1 MFRILAIGLLIFTSV
16 QVMAA
21 ESSRKRLPG
30 FNGIL
35 FGTPFETAKRKL
47 GPDAK
52 ADKDPADP
60 KVNIL
65 LGRADIYGQVFA
77 VNYTFGKNDR
87 LSTVF
92 AVAKIPPGDFTVCK
106 FHWTKILSSLK
117 NEYGVPDSAK
127 SQLDATIQ
135 FADVSFAFGD
145 GATIDASLMG
155 CLLMI
160 TYTAAD
166 GAR

>member
-1 MFRILAIGLLIFTSV
+1 MFRILAAALLILVSA
-16 QVMAA
+16 QVEAA

-35 FGTPFETAKRKL
+35 FGTPFETARQKL

-65 LGRADIYGQVFA
+65 LGQADIYGQAFT
-77 VNYTFGKNDR
+77 VNYTFGKKDR

-92 AVAKIPPGDFTVCK
+92 AVAKMPPGDYTVCK
-106 FHWTKILSSLK
+106 SYWTKSLSGLK

-127 SQLDATIQ
+127 NQIDATIQ